1 MPTSQQPRLA
11 YVEDNDAL
19 RYATSRILRE
29 GGFTVLEADTG
40 AEALRLV
47 RSQPDLV
54 LLDVRLPDMSGF
66 EVCRRIKADPA
77 TASIPVLHLSHT
89 YGAGDKV
96 AEGLD
101 GGADGYL
108 TQPAEPRV
116 LLATI
121 RALLRAR
128 TAETQLRTAN
138 RRLEEVLAEREDLLR
153 REAEARQAAEE
164 ASALKDQFLATLS
177 HELRTPLN
185 AIIGWIHVLGTA
197 GDDEA
202 MRGRAIEVIGR
213 NARQQARLI
222 EEILDV
228 SRIVSG
234 KLSLAVRDLDWVQ
247 TVEAAVEAVRPG
259 AEAKGLRVEVV
270 LERVP
275 AAAQGDPGRL
285 QQVISNL
292 LSNAV
297 KFSERGRIEVRLG
310 VEGSHVRLSV
320 ADEGVGMDSG
330 FLPFAFERF
339 RQEDASPSRT
349 QPGLGLGLTIVRH
362 LVERH
367 GGTVAAESAGPGRG
381 ARFTVRVPLAVR
393 REVEGPAEVETGRE
407 QRRGSVGGLSVLVV
421 ENDAD
426 GLNLIDTVLQR
437 EGARVALAASAA
449 EARSAL
455 QAEVPDA
462 ILCDIGMP
470 GEHGLDF
477 AAWVRSQPAM
487 DGVTLVALTAYAS
500 DDDRAR
506 GLAAGFDL
514 YVTKPFDPE
523 ELLRSMAEVMARRGQ
538 RAAETAQ

>member
-1 MPTSQQPRLA
+1 MPTSSPPRLA

-29 GGFTVLEADTG
+29 GGFTVVEADTG
-40 AEALRLV
+40 AEGLRLA
-47 RSQPDLV
+47 RSQPDLM

-66 EVCRRIKADPA
+66 EVCRRMKADPA

-101 GGADGYL
+101 GGADAYL

-153 REAEARQAAEE
+153 READARRAAEE

-197 GDDEA
+197 ADDET
-202 MRGRAIEVIGR
+202 MRTRAIEVIGR

-247 TVEAAVEAVRPG
+247 TVEAAVEAVRPA

-297 KFSERGRIEVRLG
+297 KFSERGRIELRLG
-310 VEGSHVRLSV
+310 IEGSHVRLSV
-320 ADEGVGMDSG
+320 ADEGVGMDAG

-362 LVERH
+362 LVELH

-393 REVEGPAEVETGRE
+393 HEVEPAEVDTGRE
-407 QRRGSVGGLSVLVV
+407 QRRGSVDGLSVLVV
-421 ENDAD
+421 DNDAD
-426 GLNLIDTVLQR
+426 GLNLIDTVLKR

-449 EARSAL
+449 EARAAL
-455 QAEVPDA
+455 QAEAPDA

-477 AAWVRSQPAM
+477 AAWVRSQRAL
-487 DGVTLVALTAYAS
+487 DAVTLVALTAYAS

-523 ELLRSMAEVMARRGQ
+523 ELLRSMAELMGRRGQ
-538 RAAETAQ
+538 REAETAQ